1 MIRYIAI
8 VAIVALILLLITLYS
23 RWKINKKS
31 SAVIASKNLHL
42 EQLVGEKELLVKEI
56 HHRVK
61 NNLQTIISLLESQ
74 AFYLT
79 DEALEAV
86 LDSQHRVHA
95 MSIIHQ
101 KLYLIDNGTSINMQ
115 LYIKEL
121 VLYLSE
127 SFAING
133 RLSIATD
140 IDSID
145 LDVSKA
151 ISVGLI
157 LNEAITNAM
166 KYAFPSNRQ
175 GHITISLKTIYAE
188 SVLLKI
194 SDNGVGLPSEL
205 NELAPKSLGMKLMY
219 GLSREIGG
227 QLSIT
232 GTSGTEISLKFESS
246 ELVADTVAS

>member
-1 MIRYIAI
+1 
-8 VAIVALILLLITLYS
+8 
-23 RWKINKKS
+23 
-31 SAVIASKNLHL
+31 
-42 EQLVGEKELLVKEI
+42 
-56 HHRVK
+56 
-61 NNLQTIISLLESQ
+61 
-74 AFYLT
+74 
-79 DEALEAV
+79 
-86 LDSQHRVHA
+86 
-95 MSIIHQ
+95 
-101 KLYLIDNGTSINMQ
+101 
-115 LYIKEL
+115 